1 MGLKDRQGSRGGDCG
16 GLRGLGRRWGDRAGG
31 WRLAGTGIGL
41 KDRHG
46 GEVGERVNGF
56 LAGVLDGRGVVERG
70 AEAEEVCHH
79 GDRGGRLPLA
89 LHLIEI
95 ALHPLEI
102 APKKLLLLEY
112 VHRKVVLPLG

>member
-56 LAGVLDGRGVVERG
+56 LAGGADDRGVEERR

-95 ALHPLEI
+95 ALHLLEI
-102 APKKLLLLEY
+102 APKKPLLFEHIHRKGVLLL
-112 VHRKVVLPLG
+112 G